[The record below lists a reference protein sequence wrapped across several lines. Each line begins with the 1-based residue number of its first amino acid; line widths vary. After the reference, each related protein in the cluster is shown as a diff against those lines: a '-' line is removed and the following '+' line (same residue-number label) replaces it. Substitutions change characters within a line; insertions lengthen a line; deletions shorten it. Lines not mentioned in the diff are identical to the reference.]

1 MAGIL
6 DLVLGG
12 LTKQYDIAMPA
23 VNFVRGLALGPKEA
37 LMTPSMQLDLARRAE
52 NKGGDKGALGYED
65 FGLEVAQPMGRFTGG
80 LFSLDP
86 TAFANV
92 GSAGRVTYEKD
103 PTQFGGYRFGDTE
116 FNFTPD
122 KDTGSTGNK
131 ILDFIN
137 EGGLAKKIAD
147 SNLSKTLSNLVFTPA
162 GAAEVQNK
170 NPFNNMISD
179 TVLAEPRSQ
188 FQDYPG
194 VENLGGVQ
202 NFDLEGVRDIISQM
216 EEEKGNYIERPED
229 RFNMDGILQSLGGY
243 AKDAAGRYIG
253 SQALGGAGGMLFGP
267 AGALVGGIA
276 GLLGGG
282 NLFNQTTKSGQF
294 YNTLSGQGRNYV
306 NSLYAPGGV
315 LHGYYTGPQSGYGK
329 STIGQIGQSLSRLQA
344 QKNPSN
350 FNIARQ
356 AALRKAAEDTINNID
371 QSKQGIAAV
380 TKAGSYGYDDAEF
393 SGGKGSGG
401 TGGSTKIVCTM
412 MNESYGFGNF
422 RNKIWL
428 KHSKDLPKEYEIGYH
443 TIFLPLVNFAKKEGK
458 LNKLVKKTLEHI
470 AKHRTIDL
478 KQEMRGKKHLLGRIY
493 RKVLEPICYLVGKI
507 KNV

>member
-1 MAGIL
+1 M
-6 DLVLGG
+6 DYSY
-12 LTKQYDIAMPA
+12 LTDEQLITLSE
-23 VNFVRGLALGPKEA
+23 NFNNVDAREELNRRQFTSNGLASFKSDLSDIPIQTASQTFDYKYGEPEA
-37 LMTPSMQLDLARRAE
+37 TRQ
-52 NKGGDKGALGYED
+52 
-65 FGLEVAQPMGRFTGG
+65 
-80 LFSLDP
+80 
-86 TAFANV
+86 
-92 GSAGRVTYEKD
+92 
-103 PTQFGGYRFGDTE
+103 
-116 FNFTPD
+116 
-122 KDTGSTGNK
+122 
-131 ILDFIN
+131 
-137 EGGLAKKIAD
+137 
-147 SNLSKTLSNLVFTPA
+147 
-162 GAAEVQNK
+162 
-170 NPFNNMISD
+170 
-179 TVLAEPRSQ
+179 
-188 FQDYPG
+188 
-194 VENLGGVQ
+194 
-202 NFDLEGVRDIISQM
+202 FDLKAVQEIISQM
-216 EEEKGNYIERPED
+216 EEEKDNYIERPED
-229 RFNMDGILQSLGGY
+229 GFNMNGILQSLGGY

-507 KNV
+507 KNG